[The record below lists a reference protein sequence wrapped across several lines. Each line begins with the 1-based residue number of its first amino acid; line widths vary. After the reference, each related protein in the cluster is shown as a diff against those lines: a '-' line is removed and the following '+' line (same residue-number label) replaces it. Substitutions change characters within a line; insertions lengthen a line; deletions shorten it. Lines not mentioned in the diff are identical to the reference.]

1 MKGPPV
7 VHKNPLGMIKGVAVG
22 SLKAPVNATGSVL
35 SLAKGAASAG
45 RTVSVQ
51 ATRTATSKAAGA
63 VSTLVGGRKVSEA
76 PSPEPVNVSEEL
88 GLDPT
93 PVQKPR
99 SPKKAAPS
107 AKPITKIDAAADPS
121 SVDVTP
127 VDVAERVGGG
137 ERSPGNKPAD

>member
-1 MKGPPV
+1 MV
-7 VHKNPLGMIKGVAVG
+7 SKNPLGMIRDVAVG
-22 SLKAPVNATGSVL
+22 SLKAPVNATGSAL

-45 RTVSVQ
+45 RVVSVQ
-51 ATRTATSKAAGA
+51 ATRTATGKAAGA
-63 VSTLVGGRKVSEA
+63 VSTLVRGRKDSEA

-93 PVQKPR
+93 PVKKPR
-99 SPKKAAPS
+99 SPKKTAPS
-107 AKPITKIDAAADPS
+107 AKPITMIDAAADPS

-137 ERSPGNKPAD
+137 ERSPGSKPAD